1 MSMKTHPL
9 HTCRDRGNAA
19 VLSRR
24 LWTKPTHVIR
34 WLSVGACCAGFA
46 LAVCAQS
53 TPPTIG
59 NIGDQ
64 STYED
69 QPTELVPVT
78 IGDSQVAG
86 IYLTLSANSSDT
98 NIVPVNNIF
107 FYDYDYVYY
116 TNRSISVVPAFGQTG
131 TSTISI
137 IVSDGTSTATNSF
150 LFTVNPPP
158 SGSARF
164 ANPTPIIIPTQG
176 MATPYPSQIVVSNM
190 SGTISKLQLT
200 ISQFWHNFP
209 GDVDMLLVS
218 PAGQKMVIWSRAG
231 DSGTNSDFLGAA
243 TNITTTLDDAAV
255 FPLPYP
261 YPLICIPFTPGDYS
275 TQVPPAAAFP
285 APAPSGPYDTPVAMS
300 DFNGVS
306 PNGTWSLYVY
316 DFAAP
321 DQGAIEG
328 GWSLMIATVSP
339 PTISGIADQSTPVN
353 TTTPAIPFTIG
364 DAQTAASNLVL
375 TVTSSNPALV
385 PTNNIAFGGSD
396 TNRTITLTPLADQMG
411 TATITVTVTD
421 GDGMSTN
428 DSFVL
433 TVSPAQLTVTIDSF
447 SRAYGATNPVF
458 TGLISGLQSG
468 DDIGLSLSTGAAP
481 ASPVGSYA
489 IVPTFLDPSNRLG
502 NYTIV
507 TNGGTLTVTQASL
520 TVTASSTSKTYGQ
533 PLNFAGTEFG
543 KAGLVNGDTVTTV
556 SLSSD
561 GAASTAAVAS
571 YNIIPSGAVG
581 TGLGNYTIYYV
592 NGTLTVNPATLTVAA
607 ASTSRVYGA
616 TNPVF
621 TVNYSGFASG
631 DGTNVLSGSPVLST
645 GADTNSPVGNYTIQ
659 ITQGSLSSTNY
670 GFSFTNGVLTVT
682 PYGLTVTA
690 NSTNKVYGQ
699 SVAFAGTE
707 FTAIGLVNSDT
718 VTNVSLSSAG
728 AAGTAMVGS
737 YGIVVTNA
745 VGTGLTNY
753 TITYTNGTLTVN
765 AAALT
770 ITANSTNKTYG
781 QALSFAGTEFGK
793 AGLVNGDSV
802 SSVSL
807 SSAGAAE
814 TAGVGSYAIAATN
827 AVGTGLTNYTIG
839 YTGGTLTVNPAPLTI
854 TAKSASK
861 TYGNTDPALTYQ
873 LTGNLYNGDTLSGAL
888 SRVAGENVGSYAILQ
903 NTLGAGSNYTNTY
916 QGANLRILQRYL
928 LVLANNASRSYGQT
942 NPVFT
947 VTYTGFATGDGPSSL
962 SGTLVFTTSA
972 TPASS
977 TGTYSI
983 APSGLSSHNYSINF
997 ANGTLT
1003 ITPPVGVRITSITP
1017 LSPGNIELGGNGDTN
1032 VTYTIQTSPDLV
1044 HWQSIGT
1051 ATSGGSGLFQFQD
1064 SNATNSTALFYRT
1077 SLP

>member
-1 MSMKTHPL
+1 
-9 HTCRDRGNAA
+9 
-19 VLSRR
+19 
-24 LWTKPTHVIR
+24 
-34 WLSVGACCAGFA
+34 VGACCAGFA
-46 LAVCAQS
+46 LAVYAQD

-59 NIGDQ
+59 DIGDQ
-64 STYED
+64 STFED
-69 QPTELVPVT
+69 QPTELVPVL
-78 IGDSQVAG
+78 IGDADTPG
-86 IYLTLSANSSDT
+86 IDLTLSATSSDT
-98 NIVPVNNIF
+98 NLVPVQNIF
-107 FYDYDYVYY
+107 FYDYDYVNH
-116 TNRSISVVPAFGQTG
+116 TSRSISVVPAFGQTG
-131 TSTISI
+131 ACTISI

-158 SGSARF
+158 PGSARF

-190 SGTISKLQLT
+190 SGTISKLQVT

-231 DSGTNSDFLGAA
+231 DSGGTNNEFLGAA
-243 TNITTTLDDAAV
+243 TNITTTLDDAAI

-306 PNGTWSLYVY
+306 PNGAWSLYVY

-339 PTISGIADQSTPVN
+339 PTISGIVDQSTPVN

-411 TATITVTVTD
+411 TATITVTVID

-502 NYTIV
+502 NYTIL

-533 PLNFAGTEFG
+533 TLNFAGTEFG
-543 KAGLVNGDTVTTV
+543 TAGLVNGDTVTTV

-670 GFSFTNGVLTVT
+670 GFSFTNGTLTVT
-682 PYGLTVTA
+682 PYGLMVTA

-699 SVAFAGTE
+699 SLAFAGTE
-707 FTAIGLVNSDT
+707 FTSIGLVNSDT

-770 ITANSTNKTYG
+770 ITANS
-781 QALSFAGTEFGK
+781 
-793 AGLVNGDSV
+793 
-802 SSVSL
+802 
-807 SSAGAAE
+807 
-814 TAGVGSYAIAATN
+814 
-827 AVGTGLTNYTIG
+827 
-839 YTGGTLTVNPAPLTI
+839 
-854 TAKSASK
+854 ASK

-888 SRVAGENVGSYAILQ
+888 SRVAGENVGGYAILQ
-903 NTLGAGSNYTNTY
+903 NTLGAGSNYTITY
-916 QGANLRILQRYL
+916 QGANLRILRRSL

-977 TGTYSI
+977 TGTYPI
-983 APSGLSSHNYSINF
+983 APSGLSSPNYSINF

-1064 SNATNSTALFYRT
+1064 SNATNSTARFYRT

>member
-1 MSMKTHPL
+1 MSIKTYLLNTSHG
-9 HTCRDRGNAA
+9 CENAA
-19 VLSRR
+19 VRSRR
-24 LWTKPTHVIR
+24 LSRGRSGVVK
-34 WLSVGACCAGFA
+34 WLSVGAGCAGFA
-46 LAVCAQS
+46 LAVYAQNA
-53 TPPTIG
+53 PPTIA

-69 QPTELVPVT
+69 QPTELVSVL
-78 IGDSQVAG
+78 IGDVDTPG
-86 IYLTLSANSSDT
+86 IDLTLSATSSNT
-98 NIVPVNNIF
+98 NLVPVQNIF
-107 FYDYDYVYY
+107 FYDYDFANH
-116 TNRSISVVPAFGQTG
+116 TSRSLSVVPAFGQTG
-131 TSTISI
+131 TSTLSV
-137 IVSDGTSTATNSF
+137 IVSDGTNTATNSF

-158 SGSARF
+158 LGSARF
-164 ANPTPIIIPTQG
+164 ANPTPILIPTQG

-190 SGTISKLQLT
+190 SGTISKLQVT
-200 ISQFWHNFP
+200 ISRFWHNFP

-231 DSGTNSDFLGAA
+231 DSSTNSDFLGAA

-261 YPLICIPFTPGDYS
+261 YPFISIPFTPADYS
-275 TQVPPAAAFP
+275 TQVPPAASFP
-285 APAPSGPYDTPVAMS
+285 APAPSGTYDTPVAMS

-316 DFAAP
+316 DFMAP

-375 TVTSSNPALV
+375 TVISSNPGLV
-385 PTNNIAFGGSD
+385 PTNNIVFGGSD

-411 TATITVTVTD
+411 TATITVTVID

-458 TGLISGLQSG
+458 TGSISGLQSG
-468 DDIGLSLSTGAAP
+468 DDIGLSLSTGAAL
-481 ASPVGSYA
+481 ASPVSSYA

-520 TVTASSTSKTYGQ
+520 TVTASSTGKTYGQ
-533 PLNFAGTEFG
+533 TLNFAGTEFG
-543 KAGLVNGDTVTTV
+543 TAGLVNGDMVTSVT
-556 SLSSD
+556 LSSD
-561 GAASTAAVAS
+561 GAVATAAVNS

-581 TGLGNYTIYYV
+581 TGLGNYTIHYV

-607 ASTSRVYGA
+607 VSTNRVYGA

-621 TVNYSGFASG
+621 TVSYSGFAPG
-631 DGTNVLSGSPVLST
+631 DGTNVLGGSPALST
-645 GADTNSPVGNYTIQ
+645 TADTNSPVGNYTIQ

-670 GFSFTNGVLTVT
+670 GFSFTNGTLTVT
-682 PYGLTVTA
+682 SDGLMVTA

-699 SVAFAGTE
+699 SLAFAGTE
-707 FTAIGLVNSDT
+707 FTAIGLVNGDT

-728 AAGTAMVGS
+728 AVGTAGVGS

-753 TITYTNGTLTVN
+753 TITYTNGTLAVN

-770 ITANSTNKTYG
+770 ITAN
-781 QALSFAGTEFGK
+781 
-793 AGLVNGDSV
+793 
-802 SSVSL
+802 
-807 SSAGAAE
+807 
-814 TAGVGSYAIAATN
+814 
-827 AVGTGLTNYTIG
+827 
-839 YTGGTLTVNPAPLTI
+839 
-854 TAKSASK
+854 SASK

-873 LTGNLYNGDTLSGAL
+873 LAGHLYNGDTLSGAL
-888 SRVAGENVGSYAILQ
+888 SRVAGEAVGSYAIQQ
-903 NTLGAGSNYTNTY
+903 NTLSAGSNYTNTY
-916 QGANLRILQRYL
+916 QGANLRILRRFL
-928 LVLANNASRSYGQT
+928 LVQANNASRSYGQT

-947 VTYTGFATGDGPSSL
+947 VTYTGFATGDGPNSL
-962 SGTLVFTTSA
+962 SGTLVFTTAA
-972 TPASS
+972 TPTS
-977 TGTYSI
+977 TPGTYSI
-983 APSGLSSHNYSINF
+983 SPSGLGSPNYSINF

-1003 ITPPVGVRITSITP
+1003 ITPPVGVTITSITP
-1017 LSPGNIELGGNGDTN
+1017 LSPGNIELGGSGGTN
-1032 VTYTIQTSPDLV
+1032 VTYTIQTSSDLV

-1051 ATSGGSGLFQFQD
+1051 ATSGGSGVFQFQD
-1064 SNATNSTALFYRT
+1064 SNATNSTAGFYRT

>member
-1 MSMKTHPL
+1 
-9 HTCRDRGNAA
+9 
-19 VLSRR
+19 
-24 LWTKPTHVIR
+24 
-34 WLSVGACCAGFA
+34 VGACCAGFA
-46 LAVCAQS
+46 LAVYAQD

-59 NIGDQ
+59 DIGDQ
-64 STYED
+64 STFED
-69 QPTELVPVT
+69 QPTELVPVL
-78 IGDSQVAG
+78 IGDADTPG
-86 IYLTLSANSSDT
+86 IDLTLSATSSDT
-98 NIVPVNNIF
+98 NLVPVQNIF
-107 FYDYDYVYY
+107 FYDYDYVNH
-116 TNRSISVVPAFGQTG
+116 TSRSISVVPAFGQTG
-131 TSTISI
+131 ACTISI

-158 SGSARF
+158 PGSARF

-190 SGTISKLQLT
+190 SGTISKLQVT

-231 DSGTNSDFLGAA
+231 DSGGTNNEFLGAA
-243 TNITTTLDDAAV
+243 TNITTTLDDAAI

-339 PTISGIADQSTPVN
+339 PTISGIVDQSTPVN

-396 TNRTITLTPLADQMG
+396 TNRTITLTPLTDQMG
-411 TATITVTVTD
+411 TATITVTVID

-502 NYTIV
+502 NYTIL

-533 PLNFAGTEFG
+533 TLNFAGTEFG
-543 KAGLVNGDTVTTV
+543 TAGLVNGDTVTTV

-621 TVNYSGFASG
+621 TVNYSGFAPG

-670 GFSFTNGVLTVT
+670 GFSFTNGTLTVT
-682 PYGLTVTA
+682 PYGLMVTA

-699 SVAFAGTE
+699 SLAFAGTE
-707 FTAIGLVNSDT
+707 FTSIGLVNSDT

-770 ITANSTNKTYG
+770 ITANS
-781 QALSFAGTEFGK
+781 
-793 AGLVNGDSV
+793 
-802 SSVSL
+802 
-807 SSAGAAE
+807 
-814 TAGVGSYAIAATN
+814 
-827 AVGTGLTNYTIG
+827 
-839 YTGGTLTVNPAPLTI
+839 
-854 TAKSASK
+854 ASK

-888 SRVAGENVGSYAILQ
+888 SRVAGENVGGYAILQ
-903 NTLGAGSNYTNTY
+903 NTLGAGSNYTITY
-916 QGANLRILQRYL
+916 QGANLRILRRSL

-977 TGTYSI
+977 TGTYPI
-983 APSGLSSHNYSINF
+983 APSGLSSPNYSINF

-1064 SNATNSTALFYRT
+1064 SNATNSTARFYRT

>member
-1 MSMKTHPL
+1 MSIKTYLLNMSHG
-9 HTCRDRGNAA
+9 CENAA
-19 VLSRR
+19 VPSRR
-24 LWTKPTHVIR
+24 LSSGRSGVVK

-46 LAVCAQS
+46 LAVYAQD

-59 NIGDQ
+59 DIGDQ
-64 STYED
+64 STFED
-69 QPTELVPVT
+69 QPTELVPVL
-78 IGDSQVAG
+78 IGDADTPG
-86 IYLTLSANSSDT
+86 IDLTLSATSSDT
-98 NIVPVNNIF
+98 NLVPVQNIF
-107 FYDYDYVYY
+107 FYDYDYVNH
-116 TNRSISVVPAFGQTG
+116 TSRSISVVPAFGQTG
-131 TSTISI
+131 ACTISI

-158 SGSARF
+158 PGSARF

-190 SGTISKLQLT
+190 CGTISKLQLT
-200 ISQFWHNFP
+200 ISQFCHNFP

-231 DSGTNSDFLGAA
+231 DSGGTNNEFLGAA
-243 TNITTTLDDAAV
+243 TNITTTLDDAAI

-339 PTISGIADQSTPVN
+339 PTISGIVDQSTPVN

-396 TNRTITLTPLADQMG
+396 TNRTITLTPLTDQMG
-411 TATITVTVTD
+411 TATITVTVID

-502 NYTIV
+502 NYTIL

-533 PLNFAGTEFG
+533 TLNFAGTEFG
-543 KAGLVNGDTVTTV
+543 TAGLVNGDTVTTV

-670 GFSFTNGVLTVT
+670 GFSFTNGTLTVT
-682 PYGLTVTA
+682 PYGLMVTA

-699 SVAFAGTE
+699 SLAFAGTE

-770 ITANSTNKTYG
+770 ITANS
-781 QALSFAGTEFGK
+781 
-793 AGLVNGDSV
+793 
-802 SSVSL
+802 
-807 SSAGAAE
+807 
-814 TAGVGSYAIAATN
+814 
-827 AVGTGLTNYTIG
+827 
-839 YTGGTLTVNPAPLTI
+839 
-854 TAKSASK
+854 ASK

-888 SRVAGENVGSYAILQ
+888 SRVAGENVGGYAILQ
-903 NTLGAGSNYTNTY
+903 NTLGAGSNYTITY
-916 QGANLRILQRYL
+916 QGANLRILRRSL

-977 TGTYSI
+977 TGTYPI
-983 APSGLSSHNYSINF
+983 APSGLSSPNYSINF

-1032 VTYTIQTSPDLV
+1032 VTYTIQTYPDLV

>member
-1 MSMKTHPL
+1 MSIKTYLLNMSHG
-9 HTCRDRGNAA
+9 CENAA
-19 VLSRR
+19 VPSRR
-24 LWTKPTHVIR
+24 LSSGRSGVVK

-46 LAVCAQS
+46 LAMYAQD

-59 NIGDQ
+59 DIGDQ
-64 STYED
+64 STFED
-69 QPTELVPVT
+69 QPTELVPVL
-78 IGDSQVAG
+78 IGDVDTPG
-86 IYLTLSANSSDT
+86 IDLTLSATSSDT
-98 NIVPVNNIF
+98 NLVPVQNIF
-107 FYDYDYVYY
+107 FYDYDYVNY
-116 TNRSISVVPAFGQTG
+116 TSRSISVVPAFGQTG
-131 TSTISI
+131 ACTISI

-158 SGSARF
+158 PGSARF

-190 SGTISKLQLT
+190 SGTISKLQVT
-200 ISQFWHNFP
+200 ISEFWHNFP

-231 DSGTNSDFLGAA
+231 DSGGTNNEFLGAA

-339 PTISGIADQSTPVN
+339 PTISGIVDQSTPVN

-396 TNRTITLTPLADQMG
+396 TDRTITLTPLTDQMG
-411 TATITVTVTD
+411 TATITVTVID

-502 NYTIV
+502 NYTIL

-533 PLNFAGTEFG
+533 TLNFAGTEFG
-543 KAGLVNGDTVTTV
+543 TAGLVNGDTVTTV

-621 TVNYSGFASG
+621 TVNYSGFAPG

-670 GFSFTNGVLTVT
+670 GFSFTNGTLTVT
-682 PYGLTVTA
+682 PYGLMVTA

-699 SVAFAGTE
+699 SLAFAGTE

-770 ITANSTNKTYG
+770 ITANS
-781 QALSFAGTEFGK
+781 
-793 AGLVNGDSV
+793 
-802 SSVSL
+802 
-807 SSAGAAE
+807 
-814 TAGVGSYAIAATN
+814 
-827 AVGTGLTNYTIG
+827 
-839 YTGGTLTVNPAPLTI
+839 
-854 TAKSASK
+854 ASK

-888 SRVAGENVGSYAILQ
+888 SRVAGENVGGYAILQ
-903 NTLGAGSNYTNTY
+903 NTLGAGSNYTITY
-916 QGANLRILQRYL
+916 QGANLRILRRSL

-977 TGTYSI
+977 TGTYPI
-983 APSGLSSHNYSINF
+983 APSGLSSPNYSINF

-1064 SNATNSTALFYRT
+1064 SNATNSTARFYRT